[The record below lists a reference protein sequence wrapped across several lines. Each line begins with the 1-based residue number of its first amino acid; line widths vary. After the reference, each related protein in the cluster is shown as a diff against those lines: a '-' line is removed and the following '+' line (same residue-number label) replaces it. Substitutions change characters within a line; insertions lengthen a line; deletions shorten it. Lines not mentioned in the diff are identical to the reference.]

1 MKKILFVCIENSCR
15 SQMAEGFARQL
26 GQGLLEVYS
35 AGSKPSG
42 SMNPYAVKVMEEA
55 GIDISRQK
63 SKGFNEL
70 PVKNF
75 DLVVTLGCRD
85 VCSFIPADKHVE
97 WQIEDPKGKPIES
110 FRMARDSIKNKVDN
124 LIKELR
130 SGIIRR
136 E

>member
-1 MKKILFVCIENSCR
+1 
-15 SQMAEGFARQL
+15 MAEGFAREL
-26 GQGLLEVYS
+26 GQGVLEVYS

-42 SMNPYAVKVMEEA
+42 SVNPYAVKVMEEA

-70 PVKNF
+70 PVKHF

-85 VCSFIPADKHVE
+85 VCPFIPSDKHIE
-97 WQIEDPKGKPIES
+97 WQIDDPKGMPIEF
-110 FRMARDSIKNKVDN
+110 FRTARDSIKNKIDD
-124 LIKELR
+124 LIKEL
-130 SGIIRR
+130 S